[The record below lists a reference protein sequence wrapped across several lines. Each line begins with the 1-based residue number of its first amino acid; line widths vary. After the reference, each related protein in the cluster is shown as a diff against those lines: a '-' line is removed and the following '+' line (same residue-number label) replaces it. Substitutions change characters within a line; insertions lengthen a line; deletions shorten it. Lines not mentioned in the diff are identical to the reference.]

1 MPGEPCGLC
10 VKPTSIRGTPIRC
23 CQCNKRFHVKCAKI
37 NSNQFTDLSTRGIE
51 WLCNECY
58 ESTFPLA
65 SLNTDEIYDFFNKSS
80 DESPTPNKSTKCDSC
95 SKKFR
100 KNALFSYCQTCSK
113 FNHLRCVDL
122 NKNRLPLADD
132 WMCIKCCTQSLPYS
146 SITNDDFL
154 LTMHGF
160 DENSAELLKDV
171 PSFSIQTL
179 LDQLPGQKFDTDEF
193 VSDSI
198 ESKYYTPA
206 KFISKK
212 LPKKSFTMIH
222 LNIASL
228 QRHIDELRSLLTLL
242 NHPFDVICI
251 TETRLHQAS
260 PLVNIEI
267 PGYDFH
273 HTPTLSQCG
282 GAGIYVKSTHEYEIL
297 NKYSA
302 SHFNIS
308 ESIFIEIK
316 SKSKKNLIIGCI
328 YRHHTP
334 ISDFCT
340 AFLDNTLKKITKSK
354 KTCALLGDFN
364 IDLIKY
370 GSQTDV
376 SNFYDQIST
385 HGFRPLILQPTRLT
399 SSSATLIDNI
409 FINDLSCSSKGGNI
423 TTAISDHLI
432 QFSQIDLFDY
442 FQNKKTHY
450 KSVRNWRI
458 FNKREF
464 ADELGKMNWDEL
476 SDPNIDTDTCFT
488 KFYNKTTKLLDEM
501 APYKKNT
508 KKEAGLQQNPWITKG
523 ILISMNKRDVFYKD
537 FITEKNATK
546 KGRIGAL
553 YKTYRNLIVT
563 LIRKSKKKYY
573 ADFFHEHQHNLK
585 KTWDGI
591 RDLINVSK
599 KSSINIS
606 KLIHEDRTITDN
618 KTITQTM
625 NNFFVKIGPSIEKK
639 IPNSKTPFHSY
650 LNEQNANN
658 LALNPCTTEEITTI
672 ISKFGS
678 GKASGP
684 FSIPTNLLK
693 EFSLQFSEPL
703 KIIINKSLLEGSFPQ
718 PLKTAVVCP
727 IYKKN
732 EKTNCANYRPISLLS
747 NVSKVFERIMYN
759 RIEQFLNESDII
771 YEYQFGFRKKY
782 STNHALLSIVEQIR
796 NNLDNKQ
803 FACGVFV
810 DLQKAFDTV
819 NHKIL
824 LSKLKHYG
832 INGFA
837 NKWLSSYLT
846 NRTQSVSLNGITS
859 DEMNVSCGVPQ
870 GSILGPLLFTIYIN
884 DMHNAFKKCLVHHF
898 ADDTNLLYS
907 DKDPRNLQKVMDKE
921 LKVLVEWLRA
931 NRLSLNVDKTEFIIF
946 RPPRKSLNNRIVLN
960 LDHNKIYEST
970 KIKYLGLLLDSR
982 LSWKFHINE
991 LSKKLSRT
999 IGMLYKIRA
1008 YSPKPILRSLYFGL
1022 FHSHLTYGLPVW
1034 GNAEKRLLDKIALL
1048 QKKALRAITFA
1059 DYNAH
1064 TCPIM
1069 KESKILSLADQ
1080 TQLQISSLMW
1090 DLDHDILPPTL
1101 SSYFKKRNLIHQ
1113 YNTRTAGDGKFHIK
1127 KTNTKRYGHNSF
1139 QVQGSLILNNLK
1151 DLDIYKN
1158 ACSKKSFLNKLKNQ
1172 LLEKY

>member
-1 MPGEPCGLC
+1 MPVESCGLC
-10 VKPTSIRGTPIRC
+10 VKPTSNRGTQIRC
-23 CQCNKRFHVKCAKI
+23 FQCNKRYHVKCAKI
-37 NSNQFTDLSTRGIE
+37 NTKQYLDVTNRGID
-51 WLCNECY
+51 WFCNDCY
-58 ESTFPLA
+58 ETTFPLA
-65 SLNTDEIYDFFNKSS
+65 FLDTNEMYDFFNDDSSVKS
-80 DESPTPNKSTKCDSC
+80 PVPNKNTKCGSC
-95 SKKFR
+95 TKKFR
-100 KNALFSYCQTCSK
+100 KNALFAYCQSCSK
-113 FNHLRCVDL
+113 FNHFRCVDL
-122 NKNRLPLADD
+122 TKNSLPLADD
-132 WMCIKCCTQSLPYS
+132 WQCIKCCTQSLPYS
-146 SITNDDFL
+146 SITDDDFL

-160 DENSAELLKDV
+160 DENSAEFLKNV

-212 LPKKSFTMIH
+212 LSKRSFTMVH

-228 QRHIDELRSLLTLL
+228 QRHIDELKSTLTLL

-251 TETRLHQAS
+251 TETRLYESS
-260 PLVNIEI
+260 PLVDIEI

-282 GAGIYVKSTHEYEIL
+282 GAAIYVKSTHEYEVL
-297 NKYSA
+297 NKYSS
-302 SHFNIS
+302 SHYNIS
-308 ESIFIEIK
+308 ESIFVEIK
-316 SKSKKNLIIGCI
+316 NKSKKNLVIGCI

-340 AFLDNTLKKITKSK
+340 TFLDNTLKKITKSK

-376 SNFYDQIST
+376 GTFYDQIST

-432 QFSQIDLFDY
+432 QFSQIDIFDTY
-442 FQNKKTHY
+442 QNSKKHI
-450 KSVRNWRI
+450 KSMRNWRI

-464 ADELGKMNWDEL
+464 ADELDKMSWDNL
-476 SDPNIDTDTCFT
+476 SDPNNNTDTSFT
-488 KFYNKTTKLLDEM
+488 IFYNKITKLLDEM
-501 APYKKNT
+501 APYKKMT
-508 KKEAGLQQNPWITKG
+508 KKDAGLQQKPWITKG
-523 ILISMNKRDVFYKD
+523 ILQSMSKRDTFYKD
-537 FITEKNATK
+537 FATEKNAIK
-546 KGRIGAL
+546 KNKLGAI

-563 LIRKSKKKYY
+563 LIRKSKKRYY
-573 ADFFHEHQHNLK
+573 ADFFEEHQQNLK

-599 KSSINIS
+599 KSSTNIS
-606 KLIHEDRTITDN
+606 KIIHKKETITDN
-618 KTITQTM
+618 KTISQTM

-639 IPNSKTPFHSY
+639 IPSAKTPFQTY
-650 LNEQNANN
+650 LNEQNIHNFV
-658 LALNPCTTEEITTI
+658 LNPCNTEEITTI
-672 ISKFGS
+672 ISSFGS

-684 FSIPTNLLK
+684 YSIPTNLLK
-693 EFSLQFSEPL
+693 EFSQHFSKPL
-703 KIIINKSLLEGSFPQ
+703 KIIINKSLHEGSFPQ
-718 PLKTAVVCP
+718 PLKTALVCP

-732 EKTNCANYRPISLLS
+732 EKTNCDNYRPISLLS

-759 RIEQFLNESDII
+759 RMELFLNESNII
-771 YEYQFGFRKKY
+771 YDYQFGFRKKY

-796 NNLDNKQ
+796 TNLDNKK

-824 LSKLKHYG
+824 LAKLMHYG
-832 INGFA
+832 INGSA
-837 NKWLSSYLT
+837 NLWLSSYLT
-846 NRTQSVSLNGITS
+846 NRTQNVSLNGTFS
-859 DEMNVSCGVPQ
+859 DKMNVSCGVPQ

-898 ADDTNLLYS
+898 ADDTNLLYT
-907 DKDPRNLQKVMDKE
+907 DKDPHNLQKVMDKE

-982 LSWKFHINE
+982 LSWKIHISE
-991 LSKKLSRT
+991 LSKKLSRA
-999 IGMLYKIRA
+999 IGMLYKIRT
-1008 YSPKPILRSLYFGL
+1008 YTPKPILRSLYFAI

-1034 GNAEKRLLDKIALL
+1034 GNANQRFLHRIALL

-1064 TCPIM
+1064 THPIM

-1080 TQLQISSLMW
+1080 TQFQISSLMW
-1090 DLDHDILPPTL
+1090 DLDHNTLPTTL
-1101 SSYFKKRNLIHQ
+1101 SSYFKKCSNVHQ
-1113 YNTRTAGDGKFHIK
+1113 YNTRHADDGNFHIK
-1127 KTNTKRYGHNSF
+1127 KH
-1139 QVQGSLILNNLK
+1139 IL
-1151 DLDIYKN
+1151 
-1158 ACSKKSFLNKLKNQ
+1158 
-1172 LLEKY
+1172 